1 MSEQLPSNSVSSA
14 DVSDAIPCH
23 SNMQCQFTCPH
34 SGLCNMVT
42 HKCACN
48 PMSEM
53 LPSDVVLPADV
64 SDYEVGCHSD
74 MQCQVQCP
82 HSGSCNMI
90 QRSGGMS
97 ILVIG
102 AVGIVSS
109 RVSLASRNAVMNG
122 LKFVNLCVLLQAVD
136 PLLFSVTAILGGAMV
151 ALWKLQRVASSGDTR
166 HLEF

>member
-1 MSEQLPSNSVSSA
+1 
-14 DVSDAIPCH
+14 
-23 SNMQCQFTCPH
+23 
-34 SGLCNMVT
+34 
-42 HKCACN
+42 
-48 PMSEM
+48 M

-82 HSGSCNMI
+82 HSGSCGIKSKKQICNSAQI